1 MAATVGKNGLEP
13 MIFDEYIQV
22 SAPIATSRKMAQS
35 EAAMM
40 KNLMNSYDLDLDS
53 DISGFA
59 GSEYNDLS
67 PTSNSN
73 HPSVPRY
80 FDTNS
85 NDNNNTIVDSSIYV
99 DVAPIAESSF
109 SKARNFPS
117 DGWYI

>member
-22 SAPIATSRKMAQS
+22 SAPIATSSSKMAQS
-35 EAAMM
+35 EAAMI
-40 KNLMNSYDLDLDS
+40 KNLMNSYDVDLDS
-53 DISGFA
+53 DISDFA

-85 NDNNNTIVDSSIYV
+85 NDNNNTIVDSSEYICRRGFHRRV
-99 DVAPIAESSF
+99 FFFES
-109 SKARNFPS
+109 AQFPV
-117 DGWYI
+117 